1 MNEQDAEVDFG
12 DDATPR
18 AVTKW
23 YEKVIYPERQFPYS
37 SEALGTDVNS
47 AAARRIQVHTAPCT
61 TIYV

>member
-1 MNEQDAEVDFG
+1 MDFG

-23 YEKVIYPERQFPYS
+23 YEKVIYPERQFPYT

-47 AAARRIQVHTAPCT
+47 AAARRIQVRAAPRT
-61 TIYV
+61 TVYV